1 MFVRLYKYIIGYVVF
16 AAKGGFSE
24 RFINLCTVRRIRI
37 WDVCR
42 HSTTITAKINVRD
55 FRKLRNIAKNTGV
68 RISIVSRCGL
78 PFYLRKHKDRAG
90 LLVGAVIFIFFCTF
104 MNNYLWCISVQNG
117 NNISKEQLLN
127 LAENTG
133 LIYGINVGSFD
144 EEKAAREIYKAS
156 DGKLSWVKV
165 NIKGSLAVVEYREAE
180 DKLQVEEKGEASN
193 IVADF
198 DGVIISD
205 ETYQG
210 AKNKSRGDTVVKGEV
225 LISGIVEGIDM
236 KPLYYQAKGKFSAL
250 HTRNLEY
257 TLNNNTEFLN
267 LETVNRSY
275 VLHIFSL
282 KIPIGIMSNQ
292 SENTDLLTFD
302 SFLEYEGYILPIGI
316 KQTVAVKHKSRN
328 LSQREKELLTVAEY
342 SNLEYDRFLR
352 TNILSQKNTLTKDGD
367 CLKVVGEYRCIDFI
381 GESKII
387 SLENREFS

>member
-1 MFVRLYKYIIGYVVF
+1 MFVRLYKYIIGYVIF
-16 AAKGGFSE
+16 TAKGGFSE
-24 RFINLCTVRRIRI
+24 RFINLCAVRRIRI

-42 HSTTITAKINVRD
+42 HSTTITGKINIRD
-55 FRKLRNIAKNTGV
+55 FRKLRSIARNTGV
-68 RISIVSRCGL
+68 RISIDGKIGL
-78 PFYLRKHKDRAG
+78 PFYLRKHRDRTG
-90 LLVGAVIFIFFCTF
+90 LLIGAVIFIFFCTV

-117 NNISKEQLLN
+117 NNISREQLLN
-127 LAENTG
+127 LAEKAG
-133 LIYGINVGSFD
+133 LTYGIKVSNFD

-165 NIKGSLAVVEYREAE
+165 NIKGSLAVIEYREAQ
-180 DKLQVEEKGEASN
+180 DKLQTEEKGEASN

-210 AKNKSRGDTVVKGEV
+210 VKNKSRGDAVVKGEV
-225 LISGIVEGIDM
+225 LISGVVEGIDM

-250 HTRNLEY
+250 HTRKLEY
-257 TLNNNTEFLN
+257 DLNNKTEFN
-267 LETVNRSY
+267 NFEIANKSY
-275 VLHIFSL
+275 ILQIFSL
-282 KIPIGIMSNQ
+282 EIPIGVINTL
-292 SENTDLLTFD
+292 SENTDLLTHD

-316 KQTVAVKHKSRN
+316 KLTVAVKYKNRN

-342 SNLEYDRFLR
+342 SNSEYYSFSC
-352 TNILSQKNTLTKDGD
+352 TKILSCKNTFTKDSD
-367 CLKVVGEYRCIDFI
+367 CIKVVGEYECIDFI